1 MSSPKP
7 ALPSLSPVLG
17 NGTTI
22 YPGIDVIN
30 LRMILDSSA
39 SLPSHP
45 HHQVLGVLLPKHATS
60 TSLLSVPTATALVQV
75 ANPLNCCRSPYYFS
89 YPHYILLST

>member
-22 YPGIDVIN
+22 YPDIDVIN

-39 SLPSHP
+39 SLPSQREP
-45 HHQVLGVLLPKHATS
+45 TTKSWGSYFQSMPQV
-60 TSLLSVPTATALVQV
+60 
-75 ANPLNCCRSPYYFS
+75 NPLSLCPLPLPWSKWQIP
-89 YPHYILLST
+89 